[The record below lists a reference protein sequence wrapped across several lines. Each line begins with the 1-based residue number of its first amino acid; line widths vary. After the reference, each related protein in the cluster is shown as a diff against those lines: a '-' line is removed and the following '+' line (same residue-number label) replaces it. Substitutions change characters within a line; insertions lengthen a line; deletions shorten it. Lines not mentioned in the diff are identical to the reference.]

1 MEVLMTV
8 ATFEEGDDAGN
19 SWSPYP
25 HPGAGPYPGHRGY
38 NATGVQIGSG
48 YRQHL
53 FVCPAKPEHPHIELM
68 T

>member
-1 MEVLMTV
+1 MTV
-8 ATFEEGDDAGN
+8 ATFEEGDDTGN
-19 SWSPYP
+19 SWCPRP
-25 HPGAGPYPGHRGY
+25 HPGAGPYPGPRGY

-53 FVCPAKPEHPHIELM
+53 FVCAAEPEHPHIELM